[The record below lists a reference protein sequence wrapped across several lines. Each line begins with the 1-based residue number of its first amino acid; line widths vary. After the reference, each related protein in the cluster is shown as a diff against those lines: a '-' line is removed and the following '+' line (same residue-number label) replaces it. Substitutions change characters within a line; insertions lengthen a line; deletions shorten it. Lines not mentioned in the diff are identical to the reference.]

1 MLFLTKI
8 IAIYLHHQ
16 RSRIREK
23 LPFCLCRCTDPK
35 LCLLITHK
43 IQDLQGPFLFKRRQK
58 IWRAF
63 QNWGKN
69 SRSPNQ
75 YCAKA
80 EFWGLFWQ
88 CSIVT
93 MATDLA
99 SETSLKITW
108 QWYYTDVKMFF
119 FRLAAHFINF
129 IVLHSTL
136 GTLSGLFNIQVIQN
150 YSGQKKSVC
159 GFTNVYLWL
168 NISQYVIWISLFI
181 NFTWNWD
188 DHSGLPIPSSPMPS
202 WIKTLKH
209 YFKIT
214 QSSKLLLYI
223 TY

>member
-1 MLFLTKI
+1 MSLIPIRDSDFSFVPQSWHVDDTTSFTLSFPSHDSYVFMSVWTNAINFFYIFLTWWGRLMRHICAITNIDHSAFLTKI

-23 LPFCLCRCTDPK
+23 LPLCLCRCTDPK

-43 IQDLQGPFLFKRRQK
+43 IQDLKGPFLFKRRQK

-99 SETSLKITW
+99 SETSLKNYLTMVV
-108 QWYYTDVKMFF
+108 Y
-119 FRLAAHFINF
+119 RC
-129 IVLHSTL
+129 
-136 GTLSGLFNIQVIQN
+136 QN
-150 YSGQKKSVC
+150 V
-159 GFTNVYLWL
+159 F
-168 NISQYVIWISLFI
+168 
-181 NFTWNWD
+181 
-188 DHSGLPIPSSPMPS
+188 LPIGSTFY
-202 WIKTLKH
+202 KFHCFTLNTGEP
-209 YFKIT
+209 FRAFLT
-214 QSSKLLLYI
+214 SK
-223 TY
+223 

>member
-1 MLFLTKI
+1 MSLTPIRDSDFSFVPQSWHVDDITSFTLSFPTHDSYVFMSVWTNAINFFYMFLTWWGRLIRYICAITNIDHSAFLTKI

-23 LPFCLCRCTDPK
+23 LPLCLCRCTDPK

-136 GTLSGLFNIQVIQN
+136 GNPFGPF
-150 YSGQKKSVC
+150 
-159 GFTNVYLWL
+159 
-168 NISQYVIWISLFI
+168 
-181 NFTWNWD
+181 
-188 DHSGLPIPSSPMPS
+188 
-202 WIKTLKH
+202 
-209 YFKIT
+209 
-214 QSSKLLLYI
+214 
-223 TY
+223 